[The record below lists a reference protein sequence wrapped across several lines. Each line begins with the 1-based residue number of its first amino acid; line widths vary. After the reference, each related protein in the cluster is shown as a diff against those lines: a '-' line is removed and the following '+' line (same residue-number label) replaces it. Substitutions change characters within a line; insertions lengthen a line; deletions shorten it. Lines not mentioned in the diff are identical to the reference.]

1 MNEWFNFEDVGEKIK
16 KLTKI
21 LFWVTSVTLLI
32 AAIIALFAILYSL
45 SEYGYCDWWYYGII
59 VIAVAVIG
67 IPLLWAYS
75 WLLYGFGEII
85 TKLSEISQNTL
96 AVKAISARQEKNAI
110 ANNNSNNSGNQTQQK
125 AEELPDL

>member
-1 MNEWFNFEDVGEKIK
+1 
-16 KLTKI
+16 
-21 LFWVTSVTLLI
+21 
-32 AAIIALFAILYSL
+32 
-45 SEYGYCDWWYYGII
+45 
-59 VIAVAVIG
+59 
-67 IPLLWAYS
+67 
-75 WLLYGFGEII
+75 LLYGFGEII